1 MPRGASGGNAS
12 VRIVADT
19 NTIVSG
25 LLWSGPPQ
33 ELINAARA
41 KRITLYS
48 SVALTA
54 EFAEVIGREQF
65 AKRLRAA
72 RLSAAELVSD
82 YARLAKFIIPADINP
97 TVAGDADD
105 DQVLACALAASAD
118 AIVSGDKHLRNL
130 KTYQNIPVI
139 NAVEALARLSQ
150 R

>member
-1 MPRGASGGNAS
+1 M
-12 VRIVADT
+12 RIVADT

-82 YARLAKFIIPADINP
+82 YARLAKFVIPADINP